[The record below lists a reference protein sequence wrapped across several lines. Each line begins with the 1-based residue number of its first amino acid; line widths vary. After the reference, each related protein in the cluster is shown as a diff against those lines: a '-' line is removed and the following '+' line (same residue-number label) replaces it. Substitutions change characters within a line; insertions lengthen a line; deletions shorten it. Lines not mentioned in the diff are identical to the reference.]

1 MEQTELATAP
11 RSLKEKQR
19 QEREALI
26 LQVAEEMLT
35 EKGYYETSID
45 EIASRVGIAKG
56 TVYLH
61 FPSKEELVG
70 AILLRDAH
78 QLLEKVSEIAASE
91 KSATARLK
99 EILCYIYG
107 KTYVKRMRLLFS
119 LTNERELLHQWKEQK
134 EQRLNGL
141 WEKLSQIISDVLEQG
156 KASGEFSADI
166 PTPVML
172 HTFFCLLSPRSYERL
187 VVERKMEVDELA
199 TYLGHLYFKGIT
211 KHQGGLDEDN
221 RVSDRWP
228 AGSGERSGRE

>member
-1 MEQTELATAP
+1 MVGHKKVDRSVYRQEVTALRGGLAMEQTELETAP

-61 FPSKEELVG
+61 FPSKEDLVG

-78 QLLEKVSEIAASE
+78 QLLEKVKEIAISGKSASE
-91 KSATARLK
+91 RMEA
-99 EILCYIYG
+99 ILRYIYG

-119 LTNERELLHQWKEQK
+119 LTNERDLLHQWREQK
-134 EQRLNGL
+134 EQKLTGL
-141 WEKLSQIISDVLEQG
+141 WEDLSRIISDLLEQG
-156 KASGEFSADI
+156 KASGEFSPEI
-166 PTPVML
+166 PTSVML

-199 TYLGHLYFKGIT
+199 TYLGHLYFKGIM
-211 KHQGGLDEDN
+211 K
-221 RVSDRWP
+221 R
-228 AGSGERSGRE
+228 